1 MADDAGANGTTIDNK
16 NGTGTVTDTTKT
28 DKTGTENVKD
38 DKGGENTFDEK
49 VFDDPRL
56 WTHPRFKSL
65 NERAKLAD
73 KLEAEKKQAEEKR
86 LADEKKFEELAT
98 KATQE
103 RDEMQGKLASQLQD
117 NRIITEASKVGV
129 VDIESVLKLVD
140 RSSITVDAQGNV
152 SGAAEAIQSLL
163 TAKPFL
169 SKKALLLT
177 TIGSATNPGADTD
190 TGAKKFK
197 LSQLQDPVFYKENEK
212 DILAAYKNGL
222 VEDDVTPTR

>member
-1 MADDAGANGTTIDNK
+1 MPDDTGADGTTIDNK
-16 NGTGTVTDTTKT
+16 GTSIATDATKT
-28 DKTGTENVKD
+28 DKTGTENVTD
-38 DKGGENTFDEK
+38 DKGGEKAFDEK

-73 KLEAEKKQAEEKR
+73 KLEKEKSAAEEKR

-103 RDEMQGKLASQLQD
+103 RDEANSKYTSQLQD

-129 VDIESVLKLVD
+129 VDIETVLKLVD

-163 TAKPFL
+163 TSKPFL
-169 SKKALLLT
+169 KGKAGAT
-177 TIGSATNPGADTD
+177 TIGSPTNPGADTD

-212 DILAAYKNGL
+212 DIMAAYKAGL
-222 VEDDVTPTR
+222 VEDDVTPTK